1 MQTGCAPKR
10 THTCSTAFFILIWRF
25 LIRSLQN
32 IFSQSFTTKC
42 RFSFSVVRQ
51 NSMFCRLR
59 SKDSIFFAI
68 IQVKISLLSAFFC
81 FISGLDA
88 LRLEFFVLC
97 HIIHSLLCHEMSYQ
111 MAERKIISKYS
122 CREFGCR
129 TPDVSP
135 AVDSVPCSP
144 SMLRSTSH
152 GRMSTKFHSVI

>member
-1 MQTGCAPKR
+1 MQTECVQYMDTPCNA
-10 THTCSTAFFILIWRF
+10 AFFIYFWRF

-42 RFSFSVVRQ
+42 RFRFSVVRQ

-88 LRLEFFVLC
+88 LRLEILALC
-97 HIIHSLLCHEMSYQ
+97 HIIYAQLCHEMSYQ
-111 MAERKIISKYS
+111 MSEKKLFQSIHAENS
-122 CREFGCR
+122 
-129 TPDVSP
+129 DVVS
-135 AVDSVPCSP
+135 
-144 SMLRSTSH
+144 
-152 GRMSTKFHSVI
+152 RMSRHKLIARHALRQCSGQRHTAGCPRSSIP